1 MTNVHLVLAA
11 IAVAGCARTPKDSP
25 AAAQREPE
33 APGSAAPESRFAGTL
48 AGHRFTITVEGG
60 QATGSSPE
68 QWSWSVGAGHVAI
81 QEIGE
86 ADADTR
92 FLVAR
97 SPRTIVRGEDGFT
110 MVTEVVL
117 VAGGRAFRCTHEE
130 RVADPDSPD
139 AKDAVERGIAA
150 CSSLRV
156 EP

>member
-1 MTNVHLVLAA
+1 MTHVHLVLAA

-25 AAAQREPE
+25 AAAQREPVASVPS
-33 APGSAAPESRFAGTL
+33 APGSVFAGTL

-60 QATGSSPE
+60 QATAAAPD
-68 QWSWSVGAGHVAI
+68 QQSWAVGPGRVAV

-86 ADADTR
+86 ADAETH
-92 FLVAR
+92 FLVER
-97 SPRTIVRGEDGFT
+97 SPRTVVRGESGFT

-130 RVADPDSPD
+130 RVADPDSQ
-139 AKDAVERGIAA
+139 AAQAAVERGIAA

-156 EP
+156 DP